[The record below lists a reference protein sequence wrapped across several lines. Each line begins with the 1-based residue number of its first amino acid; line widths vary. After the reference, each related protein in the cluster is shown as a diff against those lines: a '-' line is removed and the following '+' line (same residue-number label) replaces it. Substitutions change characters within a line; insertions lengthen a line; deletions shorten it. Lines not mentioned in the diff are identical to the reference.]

1 MGPLT
6 PAEKDEQLNNKM
18 KMLESS
24 MMDDGWLYRKAK
36 RVEER
41 IVKVRAGL
49 EIRQRIHKATGGL
62 IRADFVL
69 DDGLIKGVFISGDF
83 FCFPVDAVD
92 WLAAK
97 LEACPLDN
105 IANVVTDFYKAE
117 DTEIPGVTV
126 ADWLQVFRI

>member
-1 MGPLT
+1 
-6 PAEKDEQLNNKM
+6 
-18 KMLESS
+18 MLSKGHASS
-24 MMDDGWLYRKAK
+24 LAANRKAK

-69 DDGLIKGVFISGDF
+69 DDGLIKDVFISGDF

-92 WLAAK
+92 RLAAK

-126 ADWLQVFRI
+126 ADWLQVFRT